1 MGSMSRRGVIR
12 GSLGLAAGA
21 ALARP
26 HIARA
31 ASKTLTVWW
40 NQGFYEAEDA
50 AFHSLVAA
58 WEKASG
64 NKVALTL
71 LLPRTG

>member
-1 MGSMSRRGVIR
+1 MGYVSRRGMIC
-12 GSLGLAAGA
+12 GSLGLAAGV

-31 ASKTLTVWW
+31 ATKTLTVWW

-50 AFHSLVAA
+50 AFHNLVAA
-58 WEKASG
+58 
-64 NKVALTL
+64 
-71 LLPRTG
+71 